1 MATCSLKRKIDLP
14 IEKVWSLI
22 GDFTKSPAPEIKIEV
37 EKEGDPSAGG
47 VGTIRMI
54 TIGKTRVR
62 EILDTVNPPHS
73 LTYRIIGGAP
83 MKEYHGMFNLE
94 AKEGTTIYHW
104 HADIKPKIP
113 LTGGILCRVAKGAV
127 STFIDALEMHHT

>member
-1 MATCSLKRKIDLP
+1 MATCSIKREIDLP

-22 GDFTKSPAPEIKIEV
+22 GDFTKSPAPEIEIEV

-47 VGTIRMI
+47 VGSIRMI

-83 MKEYHGMFNLE
+83 MKEYHGKVNLE
-94 AKEGTTIYHW
+94 GKGDITIYRW
-104 HADIKPKIP
+104 HARIKPKIP
-113 LTGGILCRVAKGAV
+113 LTGYILCRVAKGAIN
-127 STFIDALEMHHT
+127 TYIDALEKHHT

>member
-1 MATCSLKRKIDLP
+1 MATCSIKRKIDLP

-22 GDFTKSPAPEIKIEV
+22 GDFTISPAPEIKIEV

-47 VGTIRMI
+47 VGSIRMI

-62 EILDTVNPPHS
+62 EILDTVDPPHA

-83 MKEYHGMFNLE
+83 MKEYHGKVNLE
-94 AKEGTTIYHW
+94 GKGDTTIYHW
-104 HADIKPKIP
+104 QARIKPKIP
-113 LTGGILCRVAKGAV
+113 LTGFILCRVAKGV
-127 STFIDALEMHHT
+127 INTYIDALEKHHT